1 MAQTVVVPP
10 NFSSTKPGPG
20 SSPNGH
26 QNSTTTVTMGD
37 WVRRDQE
44 NKESQPQVKYS

>member
-1 MAQTVVVPP
+1 MALTVVVPP
-10 NFSSTKPGPG
+10 NFSQSNKGPGPA
-20 SSPNGH
+20 PNGH
-26 QNSTTTVTMGD
+26 QNSTTAVVMGD